1 MKVNILAETTG
12 LSKEE
17 WLKLRKRGIGGSDVS
32 SILGINKWKS
42 ELELWL
48 EKTDQE
54 CGLPAENEAMMWGGI
69 MEPVIRNHFSEVTG
83 RKVIEV
89 KAIIQS
95 IKYPFMIANV
105 DGITVDDEGNP
116 AVLEI
121 KTTSE
126 YKRHDWDN
134 AVPDY
139 YQVQVQ
145 HYLCVTGLNKAY
157 VAVLIGGN
165 TFRVFEVN
173 ADSEIQKMLASLEA
187 NFWNKVEKRIRP
199 EIDGSDT
206 AKNLLDS
213 MYKGGIE
220 KQKVLPDEALNY
232 INDYINASK
241 EEENA
246 KANKQNAANHLKEI
260 MGDYDKAFCQGHT
273 VSWKS
278 VSTDRFDSKGFK
290 EAEPELYSKYVKA
303 SKSRRFIIK

>member
-1 MKVNILAETTG
+1 MKVNVLAETKG

-48 EKTDQE
+48 EKTDQD
-54 CGLPAENEAMMWGGI
+54 CGLPVENEAMMWGNI
-69 MEPVIRNHFSEVTG
+69 MEPVIRKHFYDTTG

-89 KAIIQS
+89 KAIMQS
-95 IKYPFMIANV
+95 AKYPFMIANV
-105 DGITVDDEGNP
+105 DGITVDDNGNP
-116 AVLEI
+116 AILEI

-126 YKRHDWDN
+126 YKRYDWEKD
-134 AVPDY
+134 VPNY

-145 HYLCVTGLNKAY
+145 HYLCVTGLDKAY
-157 VAVLIGGN
+157 IAVLIGGN
-165 TFRVFEVN
+165 TFKVFEVN
-173 ADSEIQKMLASLEA
+173 SDREIQKMLISLEA
-187 NFWNKVEKRIRP
+187 DFWNKVEKRIRP

-220 KQKVLPDEALNY
+220 KQKILPDEVLDY

-241 EEENA
+241 EEDNA
-246 KANKQNAANHLKEI
+246 KANKQKASNRIKEI
-260 MGDYDKAFCQGHT
+260 MGDYDRGLCQGHT
-273 VSWKS
+273 VTWKS
-278 VSTDRFDSKGFK
+278 VSTDRFDSKAFK
-290 EAEPELYSKYVKA
+290 EADPELYSKYVKPTT
-303 SKSRRFIIK
+303 SRRFTIR